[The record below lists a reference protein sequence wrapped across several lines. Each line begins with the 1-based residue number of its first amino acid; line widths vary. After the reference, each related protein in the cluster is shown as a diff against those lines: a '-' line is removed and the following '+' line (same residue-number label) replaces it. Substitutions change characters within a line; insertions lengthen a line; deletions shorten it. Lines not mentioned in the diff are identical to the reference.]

1 MMADKIWVKESKLLI
16 LCQTLSNKKRAFDKD
31 LTMFLLCGFLIGKA
45 GFFLINFGKTI
56 SKICCIFIYNMIT

>member
-45 GFFLINFGKTI
+45 GFF
-56 SKICCIFIYNMIT
+56 